1 MLVPITVTSTTV
13 KLLPNPASKIRL
25 AQITTSAIDPETL
38 RRAIGDPAGGAIAL
52 FVGVVRN
59 QDAGREVSALSYS
72 AHPSAQGRLLTILE
86 GYAARSDVLAL
97 AVEHRVGEL
106 QVGDVAVVCGVTSAH
121 RDVAFSVC
129 SALIEEV
136 KAQVPIWKNETF
148 KDGSNVWIGV
158 S

>member
-25 AQITTSAIDPETL
+25 AQITTSAINPETL

-72 AHPSAQGRLLTILE
+72 AHPSAQGRLLAILE
-86 GYAARSDVLAL
+86 GY

>member
-1 MLVPITVTSTTV
+1 LAIQPAVQSLFSLAWSVIRMLAAKSLHFRIQPTQAR
-13 KLLPNPASKIRL
+13 KDAC
-25 AQITTSAIDPETL
+25 L
-38 RRAIGDPAGGAIAL
+38 RFLR
-52 FVGVVRN
+52 
-59 QDAGREVSALSYS
+59 
-72 AHPSAQGRLLTILE
+72 
-86 GYAARSDVLAL
+86 
-97 AVEHRVGEL
+97 HRVGEL